1 MSPPVWGGH
10 GFPSAIQLPGFNFQS
25 TRSQD
30 PWLVASCPLHRFRLY
45 IKPSTRL
52 DRPVNQSLAIDYP
65 PRGRSPPT
73 VSARRS
79 VCCPGVTV
87 DRFHRSRRY
96 RLAFPGTGNLTQP
109 MVGWTCHPPT
119 CSHCRLSGRPHGLC
133 GPITARLQ
141 AD

>member
-1 MSPPVWGGH
+1 MDTA
-10 GFPSAIQLPGFNFQS
+10 FPLRYSFPGFTFHS
-25 TRSQD
+25 TRSLY
-30 PWLVASCPLHRFRLY
+30 PWLVAVCPLHRFRLY

-87 DRFHRSRRY
+87 DRFHQSCRY
-96 RLAFPGTGNLTQP
+96 RLAFPTAGTLLIHRGRRDLSSTP
-109 MVGWTCHPPT
+109 LAATMGFVDPWVLWTH
-119 CSHCRLSGRPHGLC
+119 
-133 GPITARLQ
+133 IAARLQ

>member
-1 MSPPVWGGH
+1 MDTA
-10 GFPSAIQLPGFNFQS
+10 FPLRYSFPGFTFHS
-25 TRSQD
+25 TRSLY
-30 PWLVASCPLHRFRLY
+30 PWLMAVCPLHRFRLY

-87 DRFHRSRRY
+87 DRFHQSCRY

-109 MVGWTCHPPT
+109 MVKWTVIHSLAATVGSLAGLMGFVDPSQPDCKPT
-119 CSHCRLSGRPHGLC
+119 RR
-133 GPITARLQ
+133 
-141 AD
+141 